1 MRAVTIQAG
10 TIVVADRPDPEPG
23 AGEVLV
29 AVRAAGVN
37 NADLMQRDGHY
48 PAPPGVPA
56 DIPGLELA
64 GEVRAVGERATRFR
78 VGDRVM
84 ALLGGGGQAELAVV
98 HERLAM
104 PMPPTLEWEEAGA
117 VPEVWITAH
126 DALFTQGRLALGE
139 RVCVSGGAGGVG
151 SAAVQMAVAAGARV
165 TATVRN
171 PAMRAA
177 VEQLGASVVD
187 PGAMVDA
194 GPFDLILELIGAPN
208 LGDDLAALNTGGRIA
223 VIGTGGGSQAALDLS
238 TLMARRGQVLGS
250 TLRARPL
257 EAKALAVRAMETHV
271 LPVLGPRCRPLV
283 AATFPLEQAPE
294 AYERFAAGA
303 KLGKIVLTV

>member
-1 MRAVTIQAG
+1 MRAVTIEAG
-10 TIVVADRPDPEPG
+10 RIVVGERDAPEPG
-23 AGEVLV
+23 AGEILV
-29 AVRAAGVN
+29 AVRAAGLN

-64 GEVRAVGERATRFR
+64 GEVRAVGQRATRFG

-84 ALLGGGGQAELAVV
+84 ALVGGGAQAELAVV

-104 PMPPTLEWEEAGA
+104 PVPPGLAWEAAGA
-117 VPEVWITAH
+117 VPEVWTTAH
-126 DALFTQGRLALGE
+126 DALFTQCGLAVGE

-151 SAAVQMAVAAGARV
+151 SAAVQLAVAAGARV

-171 PAMRAA
+171 PAMRAG
-177 VEQLGASVVD
+177 VEGLGASVVD
-187 PGAMVDA
+187 PASMVDH
-194 GPFDLILELIGAPN
+194 GPYDVIVELIGAPG
-208 LGDDLAALNTGGRIA
+208 LGDDLTALAAGGRIA
-223 VIGTGGGSQAALDLS
+223 VIGLSGGSRTEIDLS
-238 TLMARRGQVLGS
+238 TLLVRRGRIFAS

-257 EAKALAVRAMETHV
+257 EDKARAVRGFEAHV
-271 LPVLGPRCRPLV
+271 LPLLWDRCHPLI
-283 AATFPLEQAPE
+283 AATFALERAAE